1 MLIIDK
7 LWRDGLSP
15 SERYTK
21 KNSQYDKILHKLC
34 EEEDKLLAELS
45 ETGKKNLE
53 AYHELS
59 AELFGISEEETF
71 VKAFRLGAKFILDI
85 FANYSRTFY
94 SLDGNDPREE
104 N

>member
-7 LWRDGLSP
+7 LWREGLSP

-21 KNSQYDKILHKLC
+21 KSSNYDKVLHKLC

-53 AYHELS
+53 AYHDLS
-59 AELFGISEEETF
+59 AELFGIAEEETF
-71 VKAFRLGAKFILDI
+71 VEAFRLGAKFVLDI
-85 FANYSRTFY
+85 LGDYHRNFY
-94 SLDGNDPREE
+94 TLDGNCAGEE
-104 N
+104 I

>member
-7 LWRDGLSP
+7 LWREGLSP

-21 KNSQYDKILHKLC
+21 KNSQCDKILHKLC

-59 AELFGISEEETF
+59 AELFGIAEEETF
-71 VKAFRLGAKFILDI
+71 VEAFRLGAKFILDI

-94 SLDGNDPREE
+94 SLDGNDQREE